1 MTKGLDMGE
10 VANLFADGRAYERRM
25 GRWTRAAG
33 EAFLDWLGAPM
44 GLKWLD
50 VGCGNGAFTEAL
62 MARCAPTDVAA
73 IDPSEGQLS
82 YARARPGAKMA
93 QFRVGDAQSL
103 PFSDSS
109 FDAAAMA
116 LVISYL
122 SDPIMGAVEMA
133 RVVRPGG
140 WIAAYMWDIPGGG
153 HPVEPIYLAVNSLG
167 MTVCPPPGSA
177 VSRLDNMRAIWKDAG
192 LQSIETQVI
201 RIPVVYSNFDD
212 FWESNSAPVGPS
224 GRMIHDLSPTA
235 REQLQSRLREQ
246 LPIGSDGRIAY
257 KAFANAVKGRVRSYA
272 GASFSGLIAA
282 GRG

>member
-1 MTKGLDMGE
+1 MGE
-10 VANLFADGRAYERRM
+10 VCNLFADGGAYERRM
-25 GRWTRAAG
+25 GRWSRLAG

-50 VGCGNGAFTEAL
+50 VGCGNGAFTEVV
-62 MARCAPTDVAA
+62 MARGAPTDVAA

-93 QFRVGDAQSL
+93 QFRLGDAQSL
-103 PFSDSS
+103 PFADWS

-122 SDPIMGAVEMA
+122 PDPLMGAVEMA

-140 WIAAYMWDIPGGG
+140 WVATYMWDIPGGG

-177 VSRLDNMRAIWKDAG
+177 VSRLDNMRGIWEDAG

-257 KAFANAVKGRVRSYA
+257 EAFANAVKGRVRSCA
-272 GASFSGLIAA
+272 GASLSGLIAA